1 MPTRY
6 PRRHRQV
13 RSITQQKLHKGV
25 FPSFPGWPGKGRI
38 LMNTGECPMDRR
50 LKQHFFSIIEKFLE
64 VVTMVGFIGMLLAT
78 GGQVLF
84 RYALQISVPWTEELA
99 RILFIQTMFFGIAIA
114 IRENEHII
122 VDFLF
127 KKMNRRLQTVGQI
140 AYNTAIFIF
149 LCFLARGTLAMTKMT
164 WGSYMIALDWV
175 RTGYLYMGEFI
186 AIIFMMIY
194 IVMKAYDNLLIL
206 RTGEQL

>member
-13 RSITQQKLHKGV
+13 RSITQQKPHKGV
-25 FPSFPGWPGKGRI
+25 FPPFPGWPGKGRI
-38 LMNTGECPMDRR
+38 LINTGERPMDSR

-127 KKMNRRLQTVGQI
+127 KKMNSQLQAVGQFV
-140 AYNTAIFIF
+140 YNTTIFIF

-194 IVMKAYDNLLIL
+194 IAMKAYDNLLIL
-206 RTGEQL
+206 RTGEQS